1 LQSNTLRV
9 SELFFSIQGES
20 SFVGLPTVFIRLTGC
35 PLRCQYCDTE
45 YAFTGGSLFDI
56 EQIMQQVTS
65 YNTRYVTVTGGE
77 PLAQSNTP
85 ALLERLLDAGYTV
98 SLETSGAFDISILNP
113 DIIKI
118 MDLKTPASGEE
129 NRNLYSNI
137 EHLNQTDEVKFVIC
151 DDNDYLWSK
160 QMIDRHQLTNRC
172 QILFSP
178 SSNQYSATLLAENIL
193 QDQLP
198 VRFQTQLH
206 KYLWNDAQGR

>member
-1 LQSNTLRV
+1 
-9 SELFFSIQGES
+9 
-20 SFVGLPTVFIRLTGC
+20 LPTVFIRLTGC
-35 PLRCQYCDTE
+35 PLRCQYCDTG
-45 YAFTGGSLFDI
+45 YAFTGGKLFEL
-56 EQIMQQVTS
+56 EQILQQVAS
-65 YNTRYVTVTGGE
+65 YATRYITVTGGE

-98 SLETSGAFDISILNP
+98 SLETSGAFDISTLNP
-113 DIIKI
+113 GIVKI

-160 QMIDRHQLTNRC
+160 QMINRYQLTNRC
-172 QILFSP
+172 QVLFSP
-178 SSNQYSATLLAENIL
+178 SSGQYSATVLAENIL
-193 QDQLP
+193 QDQLA

>member
-1 LQSNTLRV
+1 MQSNTLRI

-35 PLRCQYCDTE
+35 PLRCQYCDTG
-45 YAFTGGSLFDI
+45 YAFTGGKLFEL
-56 EQIMQQVTS
+56 EQILQQVAS
-65 YNTRYVTVTGGE
+65 YATRYITVTGGE

-98 SLETSGAFDISILNP
+98 SLETSGAFDISTLNP
-113 DIIKI
+113 GIVKI

-160 QMIDRHQLTNRC
+160 QMINRYQLTNRC
-172 QILFSP
+172 QVLFSP
-178 SSNQYSATLLAENIL
+178 SSGQYSATVLAENIL
-193 QDQLP
+193 QDQLA

>member
-1 LQSNTLRV
+1 M
-9 SELFFSIQGES
+9 
-20 SFVGLPTVFIRLTGC
+20 
-35 PLRCQYCDTE
+35 
-45 YAFTGGSLFDI
+45 FDI